1 LPKVQREAV
10 NELRQSTDVEG
21 ERVKRALADAA
32 RKKRM
37 REQQAELEKLEE
49 ARLKAYRRIE
59 RATRNQREAAAA
71 GNIQG

>member
-1 LPKVQREAV
+1 
-10 NELRQSTDVEG
+10 VEG

>member
-1 LPKVQREAV
+1 MPKVQREAV